1 MPKKSVTLEI
11 AADASRAEK
20 ELKKTERQ
28 LAYFKRQAAGA
39 GKGAGAGFSGLT
51 TQMGLAAGA
60 TYMAGKAFGF
70 MKGAVNQTQELTLA
84 SAKLATMTKMDAT
97 ESAQWVLMA
106 RSRGVSAKQLNQ
118 SFLSLSR
125 NIQAATNGSKAQV
138 TAFQRLGV
146 SQQMIKR
153 GNPGEIMR
161 QVAEGL
167 KNVKSGSERAALAQ
181 RMFGRGAQGL
191 IGVMASG
198 KKGVEEQLGAF
209 KDQATAMAG
218 ATKDA
223 KELAA
228 NKRKLNAALDNVKT
242 TLGAAFIPVLNQVT
256 SLLTKFASLG
266 PDAKRAIMSL
276 GVAAGIAIGIMKMVQ
291 AFQALTLIMEANP
304 IILIASAIAIA
315 AFLIIANWGKVK
327 QFLGAVWGWIKTAFQ
342 TVVSFVVS
350 AARKGFLGPVAWII
364 ANWGK
369 VKAFLASTWNWIKNA
384 FSAGGAFI
392 ANAARRGFLGPI
404 PWIISHWKQ
413 VLNFFKSIPGKIA
426 GFISSIP
433 GKIGN
438 LISRFA
444 EAGRKLGR
452 SLANGLSNAIQSA
465 GGFLADAGQSIR
477 NWINKNT
484 LFDDNVSFSVLGHK
498 ISFHIPALATGGFV
512 NGGQIAMIGEDG
524 PEAVIPLSKKHR
536 ARGAALYE
544 AAGEAMGMNAN
555 GSTFVVNN
563 YGNQLDE
570 NQLAARFAWQL
581 QTRKAF

>member
-11 AADASRAEK
+11 AADATRAEK

-70 MKGAVNQTQELTLA
+70 MKGAVNQTQDLTLA

-138 TAFQRLGV
+138 SAFQRLGV
-146 SQQMIKR
+146 SQQMLKR

-161 QVAEGL
+161 QVADGL
-167 KNVKSGSERAALAQ
+167 KNVRSGSERAALAQ

-198 KKGVEEQLGAF
+198 KQGLDQQLGAF

-228 NKRKLNAALDNVKT
+228 NKRKLNAAVDNVKT

-256 SLLTKFASLG
+256 GILTKFASLG
-266 PDAKRAIMSL
+266 PGAKKAILSL
-276 GVAAGIAIGIMKMVQ
+276 GVAVGIAIGIMKMVQ
-291 AFQALTLIMEANP
+291 AFQALTLVMEANP

-327 QFLGAVWGWIKTAFQ
+327 QFLGAVWGWIKSAFS
-342 TVVSFVVS
+342 TVVNLVVS
-350 AARKGFLGPVAWII
+350 LARRGFLGPVAWII

-369 VKAFLASTWNWIKNA
+369 VKSFLASTWNWIKNA
-384 FSAGGAFI
+384 FSAGGEFI
-392 ANAARRGFLGPI
+392 KSAARRGFLGPI

-413 VLNFFKSIPGKIA
+413 VLNFFKSLPGKIVN
-426 GFISSIP
+426 FIQSIP
-433 GKIGN
+433 GKLGN

-444 EAGRKLGR
+444 DVGKRIGKSFIDALGNGISAAGSFLQDLG
-452 SLANGLSNAIQSA
+452 NGIK
-465 GGFLADAGQSIR
+465 
-477 NWINKNT
+477 NWINDHTIFGDQVKIST
-484 LFDDNVSFSVLGHK
+484 PLGD
-498 ISFHIPALATGGFV
+498 ISFHIPALAQGGMV
-512 NGGQIAMIGEDG
+512 NGGQLALIGEDG
-524 PEAVIPLSKKHR
+524 PEAVIPLSRKHR

-544 AAGEAMGMNAN
+544 AAGAAMGMNAGN
-555 GSTFVVNN
+555 TFVVNN